1 MGMNLKLSFFIVIS
15 LALLL
20 SACSLAS
27 NSMSLQEPSP
37 TQDSAFNKD
46 VPIVVPTFTV
56 PQPANINPG
65 KFLGTVYIS
74 DRDRYYHKENG
85 LKLGFPSTP
94 TDLQKAKIQGYTAC
108 PVCNP

>member
-1 MGMNLKLSFFIVIS
+1 MGMNLKRSLFIVIS
-15 LALLL
+15 LALMLL

-27 NSMSLQEPSP
+27 NSMFLQEPSP

-65 KFLGTVYIS
+65 KFLGRVYIS
-74 DRDRYYHKENG
+74 DRDRYYHKENCS
-85 LKLGFPSTP
+85 KLGFPSTP
-94 TDLQKAKIQGYTAC
+94 TDL
-108 PVCNP
+108 